1 MTSIPLLLVLLI
13 FAALIIHARV
23 ECVNS
28 KPIARIIKRY
38 LNRPSLPVKENQAPW
53 HVFIPEV
60 RCSGALIHGRWV
72 VTAAS
77 CFSQAS
83 DQESLLKFRVM
94 KVRSDDG
101 FTNLETPLFVRIGNH
116 HVDVQ
121 SAGED
126 MIPVLEVIIYPKFN
140 DKTLDGDLAILFLT
154 REPILSKEGKINMF
168 SRWLVLP
175 DLNDTNY
182 DRYYGKLTVTG
193 WGHKS
198 GSKNPFP
205 VLHSDLVSL
214 TFTDICNDTTNYN
227 GLVSSNMICSEG
239 LACSVDGG
247 SPLVAQYKN
256 LSKLLGVFSWGRSCA
271 LDKKQAVYTRLGSE
285 ILQWL
290 INLIQITGKLR
301 FLMNHS
307 FTYRFLIESYIES
320 IFNL

>member
-13 FAALIIHARV
+13 FAVLMIHAKV

-28 KPIARIIKRY
+28 KPVARIIKRY
-38 LNRPSLPVKENQAPW
+38 LHRPSVPVKDSQAPW
-53 HVFIPEV
+53 HVFIPAV

-83 DQESLLKFRVM
+83 DQESPPRFRVM

-101 FTNLETPLFVRIGNH
+101 FTNLETPLLVRIGNH

-126 MIPVLEVIIYPKFN
+126 MIPVLEVIVYPKFN

-154 REPILSKEGKINMF
+154 REPILSKKRKINMF
-168 SRWLVLP
+168 SRGLVLP
-175 DLNDTNY
+175 DSNDTDY
-182 DRYYGKLTVTG
+182 DQYHGQLTVTG

-198 GSKNPFP
+198 GSKSPFP
-205 VLHSDLVSL
+205 VLHSDFVSL

-227 GLVSSNMICSEG
+227 GVVTSNMMCSEG

-247 SPLVAQYKN
+247 SPLVARDKN
-256 LSKLLGVFSWGRSCA
+256 ISKLLGVFSWGRSCA
-271 LDKKQAVYTRLGSE
+271 LDKKQAVYTRLRKD

-290 INLIQITGKLR
+290 YNLIQITGKL
-301 FLMNHS
+301 LDLIDNDDDNKNTMNK
-307 FTYRFLIESYIES
+307 
-320 IFNL
+320 N